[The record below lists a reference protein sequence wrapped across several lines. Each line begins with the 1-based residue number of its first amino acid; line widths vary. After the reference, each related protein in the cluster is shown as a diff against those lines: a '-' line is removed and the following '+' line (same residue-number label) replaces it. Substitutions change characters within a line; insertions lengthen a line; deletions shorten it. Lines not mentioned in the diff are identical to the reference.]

1 MSGRCRLCTSPELHL
16 VADLGATPLAN
27 AYLRRDQLGVPEP
40 SYPLRLFLCGTCF
53 LLQLDA
59 VVEPEALFSEYLYFS
74 SYSDTLLASART
86 FAANAMS
93 RFGLTAGDAVVE
105 IASNDG
111 YLLRNFAGAGVEV
124 LGIEPAANVADAAV
138 AGGVPTVVAFF
149 GGDTARRLADQGKQA
164 TLLIANNVLAHVPDP
179 RDFIAGLRILLRPGG
194 TATVEFHHVLNL
206 VAQGQFDAVYHE
218 HFQYLSL
225 LTADRAF
232 AAEGLAVVDV
242 EEIPAQGGSLRL
254 YAQRREDAGPPSE
267 TVREVLARERAS
279 GLDTIVP
286 FRTLGEDIARAREAL
301 RRFLTE
307 AHQRGETVACYG
319 AAAKGNTLLNCS
331 GVGADLIAYTVDR
344 NPHKQG
350 RYLPGSHIP
359 IEHPDRI
366 RDTRP
371 DYLLILPWNLTDEIV
386 AQMAHVREWG
396 GKFVVAV
403 PSLRIID

>member
-1 MSGRCRLCTSPELHL
+1 MLQL
-16 VADLGATPLAN
+16 VADLGATPRAN
-27 AYLRRDQLGVPEP
+27 AYLRRDQLDAPEP
-40 SYPLRLFLCGTCF
+40 SYPLRLFLCGACY
-53 LLQLDA
+53 LLQIEAA
-59 VVEPEALFSEYLYFS
+59 VAPEALFSEYLYFS

-86 FAANAMS
+86 FTADAMT
-93 RFGLTAGDAVVE
+93 RFGLTPGDRVIE

-111 YLLRNFAGAGVEV
+111 YLLRHFARAGVDV

-138 AGGVPTVVAFF
+138 AGGVPTMVAFF
-149 GGDTARRLADQGKQA
+149 GSDTARRLAAEGKHA
-164 TLLIANNVLAHVPDP
+164 SLLVANNVLAHVPDP

-194 TATVEFHHVLNL
+194 TATVEFHHVLKL
-206 VAQGQFDAVYHE
+206 VTQGQWDAVYHE

-225 LTADRAF
+225 LAAERAF

-254 YAQRREDAGPPSE
+254 SAQRREDAGPAGDR
-267 TVREVLARERAS
+267 VREILARERAA
-279 GLDTIVP
+279 GLDAVER
-286 FRTLGEDIARAREAL
+286 FRTLAEDIARARDAL
-301 RRFLTE
+301 RGFLLE
-307 AHQRGETVACYG
+307 ARDRGKSIVCYG

-331 GVGADLIAYTVDR
+331 GVGSDLIAYTVDR

-359 IEHPDRI
+359 IAHPDRV

-386 AQMAHVREWG
+386 AQMAHIREWG

-403 PSLRIID
+403 PSLRIIE

>member
-1 MSGRCRLCTSPELHL
+1 LLGRCRLCTSPLLHL

-27 AYLRRDQLGVPEP
+27 AYLRREQLEAPEP
-40 SYPLRLFLCGTCF
+40 SYPLRLFFCSTCF
-53 LLQLDA
+53 LLQLEA
-59 VVEPEALFSEYLYFS
+59 FVEPETLFSEYLYFS
-74 SYSDTLLASART
+74 SYSDTLLASAKA
-86 FAANAMS
+86 FAASAVG
-93 RFGLTAGDAVVE
+93 RFGLTVDDRVIE

-111 YLLRNFAGAGVEV
+111 YLLHNFMKAGVDV
-124 LGIEPAANVADAAV
+124 LGIEPAANVAETAI
-138 AGGVPTVVAFF
+138 AGGVPTVVTFF
-149 GGDTARRLADQGKQA
+149 GSATARRLAEQGKQA
-164 TLLIANNVLAHVPDP
+164 TLVVASNVLAHVPDP

-194 TATVEFHHVLNL
+194 TAIVEFHHVLNL
-206 VAQGQFDAVYHE
+206 VAHGQFDAVYHE

-225 LTADRAF
+225 LAAERAF
-232 AAEGLAVVDV
+232 SAAGLAVVDV

-254 YAQRREDAGPPSE
+254 FAQRRDDAGPP
-267 TVREVLARERAS
+267 TDAVRELIAREQAS
-279 GLDTIVP
+279 GLDTLDR
-286 FRTLGEDIARAREAL
+286 FRTLGEHMTRARAAL
-301 RRFLTE
+301 WGFLT
-307 AHQRGETVACYG
+307 AARCRGESVVGYG

-359 IEHPDRI
+359 ITSPDRV
-366 RDTRP
+366 RETRP

-386 AQMAHVREWG
+386 SQMAHIREWG

>member
-1 MSGRCRLCTSPELHL
+1 LLYL
-16 VADLGATPLAN
+16 VADLGAMPLAN
-27 AYLRRDQLGVPEP
+27 AYLRRDQLGAREP
-40 SYPLRLFLCGTCF
+40 SYPLRLFLCGVCF
-53 LLQLDA
+53 LLQLEA

-86 FAANAMS
+86 FATDAID
-93 RFGLTAGDAVVE
+93 RFGLSSRDRVVE

-111 YLLRNFAGAGVEV
+111 YLLRNFAAAGIEV

-149 GGDTARRLADQGKQA
+149 GSDTARRLAGEGKQA

-206 VAQGQFDAVYHE
+206 VAHGQFDAVYHE

-225 LTADRAF
+225 LTAERAF

-254 YAQRREDAGPPSE
+254 HAQRREEAGPPSDR
-267 TVREVLARERAS
+267 VREVLARERAG
-279 GLDTIVP
+279 GLDTVER
-286 FRTLGEDIARAREAL
+286 FRTLGKDIARAREAL
-301 RRFLTE
+301 RAFLTE
-307 AHQRGETVACYG
+307 AHRRGETVVCYG

-386 AQMAHVREWG
+386 AQMAHIRDWG
-396 GKFVVAV
+396 GRFVVAV
-403 PSLRIID
+403 PSLRIIE